1 MAHKRLA
8 VLYPWL
14 VVAGAAAAMA
24 WGPLG
29 GRWAGMHR
37 HVGELFFWFAAC
49 VSSNLL
55 PAPVTRDVEVT
66 MSGPV
71 NLAIAYLFPPP
82 VAAAVVFFGALT
94 GWELRREV
102 AISHAVFNR
111 AQLALATVAAS
122 ALLDV
127 HSLHVW
133 RYVAA
138 ILTYNAVNNVAVIL
152 ADNCWYGTRLKE
164 SGRRIVSPLPAFVGS
179 YLVLGYL
186 GIIFAMVYVDL
197 GWWAVAPF
205 LVPLLFA
212 RYALRHSKQLEQT
225 ERERRAL
232 ADRLIDER
240 ERERA
245 RIASDMHDLVL
256 QRLAAVQI
264 QADNIGS
271 ALDAG
276 MLPQA
281 GVLAATV
288 KQEVAGA
295 IGDIRT
301 AIADLRRSAL
311 DGSDLAGTLDRYVR
325 AFKAET
331 AIDVQLD
338 VDLGETASN
347 GSSAPP
353 VPLPLA
359 LLLYECAQEALTN
372 VVRHAG
378 ASAVN
383 LSLRRLGDSLELK
396 VRDNGR
402 GPSSNGH
409 TGIHLGL
416 TLTKDKVGLAGG
428 GAWFEGCEGGGAQVV
443 VRIPVRSTD

>member
-8 VLYPWL
+8 VLYPWF
-14 VVAGAAAAMA
+14 VIAAAATVVV
-24 WGPLG
+24 WGPFHG
-29 GRWAGMHR
+29 DWHGMHA
-37 HVGELFFWFAAC
+37 HAGALFFWFAAC
-49 VSSNLL
+49 LSSNLL

-71 NLAIAYLFPPP
+71 NLAIAYLFPAP
-82 VAAAVVFFGALT
+82 VAAAVVFLGALT

-102 AISHAVFNR
+102 AVSHAIFNR

-122 ALLDV
+122 AFLAA
-127 HSLHVW
+127 HSLGFW
-133 RYVAA
+133 RYVMA
-138 ILTYNAVNNVAVIL
+138 ILAYNAANNVLVIL
-152 ADNCWYGTRLKE
+152 ADNCWYGTPFKE
-164 SGRRIVSPLPAFVGS
+164 SARRIVSPLPAFAGS

-186 GIIFAMVYVDL
+186 GIIFAMVYIDL

-205 LVPLLFA
+205 LIPLLFA

-264 QADNIGS
+264 QADNITS

-276 MLPQA
+276 SVTQA
-281 GVLAATV
+281 GRLAATV

-295 IGDIRT
+295 IGDIRG

-331 AIDVQLD
+331 AIDVRLD
-338 VDLGETASN
+338 VDLGVN
-347 GSSAPP
+347 GSPAPP

-378 ASAVN
+378 ASAVD
-383 LSLRRLGDSLELK
+383 LTLHRLGDSLELK

-402 GPSSNGH
+402 GPSENGQS
-409 TGIHLGL
+409 GVHLGL